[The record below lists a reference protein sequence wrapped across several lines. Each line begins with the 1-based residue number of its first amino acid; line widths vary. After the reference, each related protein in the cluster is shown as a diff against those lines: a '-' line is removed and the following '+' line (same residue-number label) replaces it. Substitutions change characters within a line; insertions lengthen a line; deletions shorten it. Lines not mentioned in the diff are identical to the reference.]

1 MKVLKINLLLA
12 LLLFQGMLLQAQ
24 NKINFNAD
32 WSFQLEDSAHFTL
45 SNYSTDHWRKLNLPH
60 DWTIEADFSKDLE
73 GCTAFSPGGIGWY
86 SKEFKTPIVENQK
99 CFVVFDGVYNNAEF
113 WLNGMK
119 VGEHPYGYAPIHF
132 DLTNYLH
139 KDGTKNRLMVR
150 VDHSRYADSRWYT
163 GSGIYRNVHLVVTE
177 DVLIPV
183 WGTFITTPFVSKEK
197 ATVDV
202 KVELFNTTS
211 SNAETK
217 IQLSIVDQEGKEVY
231 QKTKNFQLKA
241 DAKDTYQLAFDIENP
256 KLWDVE
262 APNLYQAK
270 ISLIQKEKKVQ
281 TEQIPFGIRKLY
293 FDKDKGF
300 FLNDKN
306 VKIKGVCLHH
316 DAGLVGTAV
325 PKDVWRQKLTLLK
338 EGGCNAIRM
347 SHNPASD
354 EFLDLCDEMGFL
366 VQNEFYDEWDLP
378 KDKRYNMHDK
388 EVDYITRGHS
398 EHFQK
403 WAETD
408 LKNTML
414 SSRNHPSIF
423 QWSIGNEIEWTYPG
437 NRGATG
443 IFKETNK
450 DDKIDWTLWRTEIP
464 PHTPEE
470 VRAFWEAFPK
480 QTYNIGATAKKLA
493 DWTKELDTTRYVT
506 ANCILPTSSFETGY
520 TDVLDVVGFSYK
532 PHKYDYFKETYP
544 NKIMMG
550 TENVPRW
557 YEWKAAVEREYIAG
571 IFLWTGIDYL
581 GEKRNREWPL
591 KATPHGLLDTAG
603 FPRGSFDMFKALWRD
618 DIPVISIYSQ
628 SASKSIYKKDENGAV
643 VEKKKGYWELAPRE
657 WQEVNAHW
665 NYENGEKTIVEVY
678 SNCEEVEL
686 FQNGK
691 SLGTQHLKDQEDY
704 TYKWAVDF
712 KKGKLVAKGK
722 RNGAQISTSLQTA
735 DTPVSIQLTSD
746 RSAMT
751 SNDTDVVK
759 LVAQLV
765 DKKGKEVKYTE
776 EEVTFEI
783 EGLHRF
789 LGTDAG
795 DTRKIINYKSHT
807 VETVNGKCLM
817 MLQATDQPSK
827 VKVTAYSKNKKLG
840 SNEVIINISEGKTDS
855 TVN

>member
-1 MKVLKINLLLA
+1 MRVLQFKLLLV
-12 LLLFQGMLLQAQ
+12 LILSHSMGVSAQ
-24 NKINFNAD
+24 SKVNFNAD
-32 WSFQLEDSAHFTL
+32 WSFILEDSVEFTL
-45 SNYSTDHWRKLNLPH
+45 SNYATDHWRKLNLPH
-60 DWTIEADFSKDLE
+60 DWTIENDFSEDLE
-73 GCTAFSPGGIGWY
+73 GCTAFSIGGIGWY
-86 SKEFKTPIVENQK
+86 SKQFETPIQKGQK
-99 CFVVFDGVYNNAEF
+99 CFIVFDGVYNNAEY

-119 VGEHPYGYAPIHF
+119 IGDHPYGYAPIYF
-132 DLTNYLH
+132 DLTPYLH
-139 KDGTKNRLMVR
+139 QDGSSNRLMVK

-163 GSGIYRNVHLVVTE
+163 GSGIYRNVNLLITGE
-177 DVLIPV
+177 VLIPV
-183 WGTFITTPFVSKEK
+183 WGTFITTPYVSAEK

-202 KVELFNTTS
+202 KVNLLNSTS
-211 SNAETK
+211 AEAERK
-217 IQLSIVDQEGKEVY
+217 IQLSIIDQQGNEVH
-231 QKTKNFQLKA
+231 QTEKSITLAQNGEK
-241 DAKDTYQLAFDIENP
+241 TYQHTFEIQNP
-256 KLWDVE
+256 KLWGIDQ
-262 APNLYQAK
+262 PHLYKAE
-270 ISLIQKEKKVQ
+270 ILLYENGKVVQ
-281 TEQIPFGIRKLY
+281 SEETAFGIRKLY

-300 FLNDKN
+300 FLNDQN
-306 VKIKGVCLHH
+306 LKIKGVCLHH

-408 LKNTML
+408 LKNTIL

-450 DDKIDWTLWRTEIP
+450 DDKIDWTLWRTEVP

-470 VRAFWEAFPK
+470 VRAFWKAFPK

-493 DWTKELDTTRYVT
+493 DWTKELDTTRYIT

-532 PHKYDYFKETYP
+532 PHKYDYFKATYP
-544 NKIMMG
+544 NQIMMG

-557 YEWKAAVEREYIAG
+557 YEWKAAAEREYIAG

-581 GEKRNREWPL
+581 GEKRKHEWPL

-603 FPRGSFDMFKALWRD
+603 FPRASFYMFKALWRD
-618 DIPVISIYSQ
+618 DIPVISMFTQ
-628 SASKSIYKKDENGAV
+628 SADKSIYKVDNHGVV

-657 WQEVNAHW
+657 WQEVNPHW
-665 NYENGEKTIVEVY
+665 NYQNGEKTIVEVY
-678 SNCEEVEL
+678 ANCEEVEL

-691 SLGTQHLKDQEDY
+691 SLGVQYLKDQADY

-712 KKGKLVAKGK
+712 KKGKLIAKGK
-722 RNGAQISTSLQTA
+722 RNGEKISTSLETVSEAVGIRITA
-735 DTPVSIQLTSD
+735 DRTDLL
-746 RSAMT
+746 
-751 SNDTDVVK
+751 SNTTDVVK

-765 DKKGKEVKYTE
+765 DKKGKEVKYSE
-776 EEVTFEI
+776 EEVIFEV
-783 EGLHRF
+783 EGLHRL

-795 DTRKIINYKSHT
+795 DTRKIVNYKNHSI
-807 VETVNGKCLM
+807 ETVNGKCLM

-827 VKVTAYSKNKKLG
+827 VKVTAYSKNKKLT
-840 SNEVIINISEGKTDS
+840 SNEVTININQKKKIEQ
-855 TVN
+855 

>member
-1 MKVLKINLLLA
+1 MSVLKVNLLLA
-12 LLLFQGMLLQAQ
+12 LLLFQSVQLYAQ

-32 WSFQLEDSAHFTL
+32 WSFQLEDSVQFTL

-60 DWTIEADFSKDLE
+60 DWTIEKDFSNKFE

-86 SKEFKTPIVENQK
+86 SKTFETPIQKEQK

-113 WLNGMK
+113 WVNGMK
-119 VGEHPYGYAPIHF
+119 IGAHPYGYAPIYF
-132 DLTNYLH
+132 DMTNYLH
-139 KDGTKNRLMVR
+139 KDGTPNRIMVR

-183 WGTFITTPFVSKEK
+183 WGTFVTTPKVTNTN

-202 KVELFNTTS
+202 KVDLLNTTREGVNS
-211 SNAETK
+211 K
-217 IQLSIVDQEGKEVY
+217 IQLSIVDQQGAEVY
-231 QKTKNFQLKA
+231 QKEEAIQLHA
-241 DAKDTYQLAFDIENP
+241 DGQETYQHSFEIQNP
-256 KLWDVE
+256 QLWGIDQ
-262 APNLYQAK
+262 PHLYQARIK
-270 ISLIQKEKKVQ
+270 LYNNGVLAQ
-281 TEQIPFGIRKLY
+281 TENVTFGIRKLF

-300 FLNDKN
+300 FLNDEP

-338 EGGCNAIRM
+338 EGGCNAIRT

-354 EFLDLCDEMGFL
+354 EFLDLCDELGFL

-403 WAETD
+403 WAKTD
-408 LKNTML
+408 LENTML

-470 VRAFWEAFPK
+470 VKAFWRAFPE

-493 DWTKELDTTRYVT
+493 DWTRALDTTRYVT

-544 NKIMMG
+544 HKVMMG

-557 YEWKAAVEREYIAG
+557 YEWKAAVERDYIAG

-581 GEKRNREWPL
+581 GERRNREWPL

-603 FPRGSFDMFKALWRD
+603 FPRASFYMFKALWRE
-618 DIPVISIYSQ
+618 DIPVINMYTQ
-628 SASKSIYKKDENGAV
+628 LAQKSIYKVNEEGVV

-665 NYENGEKTIVEVY
+665 NYEKGEKTIVEVY
-678 SNCEEVEL
+678 ANCDEVEL

-691 SLGTQHLKDQEDY
+691 SLGVQYLKDQEDY

-712 KKGKLVAKGK
+712 KKGKLEAKGK
-722 RNGAQISTSLQTA
+722 RNGEKASVSLQTVDEPFAIQIIA
-735 DTPVSIQLTSD
+735 DKTDLL
-746 RSAMT
+746 

-765 DKKGKEVKYTE
+765 DKKGKAVKYLE

-795 DTRKIINYKSHT
+795 DTRTIINYKHHSR
-807 VETVNGKCLM
+807 ETVNGQCLM
-817 MLQATDQPSK
+817 MLQATENPST
-827 VKVTAYSKNKKLG
+827 VKVTAYAKNKQLG
-840 SNEVIINISEGKTDS
+840 SNEVIININQNS
-855 TVN
+855 TVEQ

>member
-1 MKVLKINLLLA
+1 MSVLKVNLLLA
-12 LLLFQGMLLQAQ
+12 LLLFQSVQLYAQ

-32 WSFQLEDSAHFTL
+32 WSFQLEDSAQFTL

-60 DWTIEADFSKDLE
+60 DWTIEKDFSNEFE
-73 GCTAFSPGGIGWY
+73 GCTAFSSGGIGWY
-86 SKEFKTPIVENQK
+86 SKTFETPTQKEQK

-113 WLNGMK
+113 WVNGMK
-119 VGEHPYGYAPIHF
+119 MGAHPYGYAPIYF
-132 DLTNYLH
+132 DMTDYLH
-139 KDGTKNRLMVR
+139 QDGTPNRIMVR

-183 WGTFITTPFVSKEK
+183 WGTFVTTPKVTKKS

-202 KVELFNTTS
+202 KVDLLNTRKEGVNS
-211 SNAETK
+211 K
-217 IQLSIVDQEGKEVY
+217 IQFSIVDQQGAEVY
-231 QKTKNFQLKA
+231 QTEEAIQLNA
-241 DAKDTYQLAFDIENP
+241 DEKETYQHTFEIQNP
-256 KLWDVE
+256 QLWGIDQ
-262 APNLYQAK
+262 PHLYQAK
-270 ISLIQKEKKVQ
+270 IKLYNNGTLAQ
-281 TEQIPFGIRKLY
+281 TENVTFGIRKLF

-300 FLNDKN
+300 FLNDEP

-338 EGGCNAIRM
+338 EGGCNAIRT

-354 EFLDLCDEMGFL
+354 EFLDLCDELGLL

-403 WAETD
+403 WAKTD
-408 LKNTML
+408 LENTML

-470 VRAFWEAFPK
+470 VRAFWKAFPE
-480 QTYNIGATAKKLA
+480 QTYNIGTTAKKLA
-493 DWTKELDTTRYVT
+493 DWTRALDTTRYVT

-544 NKIMMG
+544 HKVMMG

-557 YEWKAAVEREYIAG
+557 YEWKAAVERDYIAG

-581 GEKRNREWPL
+581 GERRNREWPL

-603 FPRGSFDMFKALWRD
+603 FPRASFYMFKALWRE
-618 DIPVISIYSQ
+618 DIPVISMYTQ
-628 SASKSIYKKDENGAV
+628 SAQKSIYKVNEEGAV

-657 WQEVNAHW
+657 WQEVNSHW
-665 NYENGEKTIVEVY
+665 NYEKGEKTIVEVY
-678 SNCEEVEL
+678 ANCDEVEL

-691 SLGTQHLKDQEDY
+691 SLGVQYLKDQEDY

-712 KKGKLVAKGK
+712 KKGKLEAKGK
-722 RNGAQISTSLQTA
+722 RNGEKTSVSLQTVDKPFAIQITA
-735 DTPVSIQLTSD
+735 DKTNML
-746 RSAMT
+746 
-751 SNDTDVVK
+751 SNNTDVVK

-765 DKKGKEVKYTE
+765 DKKGKAVKYLE

-795 DTRKIINYKSHT
+795 DTRKIINYKHHSR
-807 VETVNGKCLM
+807 ETVNGQCLM
-817 MLQATDQPSK
+817 MLQSTENPST
-827 VKVTAYSKNKKLG
+827 VKVTAYAKNKQLG
-840 SNEVIINISEGKTDS
+840 SNEVIININQNS
-855 TVN
+855 TVEQ